1 MKRHSISYRRQSPGG
16 SGRTIPRAAS
26 PGSVRATLALNGMG
40 SFEWDLDA
48 EAFILDAGGLAVMG
62 LRAGEYDGRTRTLGR
77 RILPDDLPGLEAAIG
92 RALAS
97 HPSYGGYFR
106 VRHPDGTVR
115 WTHVQGRILRDAS
128 GRARRVVGIVRDAS
142 EELQH
147 FAEQTALRVD
157 RQRQADVVQGLTYAL
172 SQALS
177 VEDVTMAVTSE
188 ETRRRI
194 GATAIALGIVE
205 QGHTRVVGAAGLPE
219 GLVRDMSVSRLNAA
233 TPFAEAVR
241 SRTPRFLSRHEL
253 RDRYPRMW
261 PYLKA
266 TAFTRAAI
274 LPLVAQAQ
282 PNGALAIAFQD
293 RPGFTSGERNLLL
306 ALSST
311 IAQSLQRSVL
321 YDHEHE
327 LAVGLQH
334 AMLPARIPDC
344 LGARIAVRYRP
355 SQRGREIGGDWYDVI
370 SLAANRI
377 GIVVGDVE
385 GHDVHAAA
393 IMGQLRIV
401 LRAYAAEGHSPSTV
415 IARVSAFL
423 RDLDT
428 ERFATCIYAD
438 LDTATGN
445 ASIVRAGHLGPL
457 VRRADGTCGRPPVP
471 GGPPLGLLDNA
482 DTSPYPTVPL
492 QMRPWD
498 MLLLCTDGLVEFHGM
513 DLDEGVQQLETVVL
527 DGPSSLEDLADHI
540 IDTIEARS
548 ELLDDAALLLAELGS
563 PGQGLTGRLPN
574 C

>member
-1 MKRHSISYRRQSPGG
+1 MKRHSISYRGE
-16 SGRTIPRAAS
+16 GRTVPRTATPANVQS
-26 PGSVRATLALNGMG
+26 TLALNGMG
-40 SFEWDLDA
+40 SFQWDV
-48 EAFILDAGGLAVMG
+48 EAGSFFLDAGGLAVMG
-62 LRAGEYDGRTRTLGR
+62 LRAGEYDGRARTLGR
-77 RILPDDLPGLEAAIG
+77 RIVPDDLPGLQVVVA

-97 HPSYGGYFR
+97 HPSYGAYFR
-106 VRHPDGTVR
+106 VRHPDGSVR
-115 WTHVQGRILRDAS
+115 WTHIQGRVLRDAT

-142 EELQH
+142 DELQH
-147 FAEQTALRVD
+147 FAEQTALKVD
-157 RQRQADVVQGLTYAL
+157 RQRQTDVVQALTYAL

-177 VEDVTMAVTSE
+177 VEDVTTAVTSE
-188 ETRRRI
+188 ETRKRI
-194 GATAIALGIVE
+194 GATAVALGLVE
-205 QGHTRVVGAAGLPE
+205 QGHTRLVGAAGLPE
-219 GLVRDMSVSRLNAA
+219 GLIRDLSVSRVSAA
-233 TPFAEAVR
+233 MPFAEAVR
-241 SRTPRFLSRHEL
+241 TGTPRFLSRHEL

-282 PNGALAIAFQD
+282 PTGALAIAFQD

-306 ALSST
+306 ALGST

-334 AMLPARIPDC
+334 AMLPSRIPDC

-355 SQRGREIGGDWYDVI
+355 SQGGREIGGDWYDVI
-370 SLAANRI
+370 SLPLGRI

-393 IMGQLRIV
+393 IMGQLRIA

-415 IARVSAFL
+415 ITRASEFL

-438 LDTATGN
+438 LDPTTGL
-445 ASIVRAGHLGPL
+445 AGVVRAGHLGPL
-457 VRRADGTCGRPPVP
+457 VRRSDGSCSRPSVP
-471 GGPPLGLLDNA
+471 GGPPLGLLDRA
-482 DTSPYPTVPL
+482 DASPYPAAPL
-492 QMRPWD
+492 QLCAAD
-498 MLLLCTDGLVEFHGM
+498 TLLMCTDGLVEFHGM
-513 DLDEGVQQLETVVL
+513 DLDEGMSQLETVMI
-527 DGPSSLEDLADHI
+527 DGPAPLEDLADHI

-548 ELLDDAALLLAELGS
+548 ELLDDAALLLATLG
-563 PGQGLTGRLPN
+563 
-574 C
+574 

>member
-1 MKRHSISYRRQSPGG
+1 MKRHSISYWRQSP
-16 SGRTIPRAAS
+16 SGPGRSVPRTAS
-26 PGSVRATLALNGMG
+26 PGNVQATLALNGMG
-40 SFEWDLDA
+40 SFQWDLDA
-48 EAFILDAGGLAVMG
+48 DAFILDAGGLAVMG
-62 LRAGEYDGRTRTLGR
+62 LRAGEYDGRARTLGR
-77 RILPDDLPGLEAAIG
+77 RILPDDLPGLETLVA

-97 HPSYGGYFR
+97 HPSYGAYFR
-106 VRHPDGTVR
+106 VRCPDGTVR
-115 WTHVQGRILRDAS
+115 WTHVQGRILRDAT

-147 FAEQTALRVD
+147 FAEQAALRVD
-157 RQRQADVVQGLTYAL
+157 RQRQTDVVQAVTYAL

-177 VEDVTMAVTSE
+177 VEDVTTAVTSE
-188 ETRRRI
+188 ESRRRI
-194 GATAIALGIVE
+194 GATAIALGIFE

-219 GLVRDMSVSRLNAA
+219 GLVRDLSVSRVSAS

-241 SRTPRFLSRHEL
+241 TRTPRFLSRHEL

-261 PYLKA
+261 PYLKS

-282 PNGALAIAFQD
+282 PIGALAIAFQD

-306 ALSST
+306 ALGST

-344 LGARIAVRYRP
+344 LGVRIAVRYRP
-355 SQRGREIGGDWYDVI
+355 SQSGREIGGDWYDVI
-370 SLAANRI
+370 SLAAERI

-393 IMGQLRIV
+393 IMGQLRIA

-415 IARVSAFL
+415 ISRASAFL

-438 LDTATGN
+438 LDTATGC

-457 VRRADGTCGRPPVP
+457 VRHADGTCSRPHVP
-471 GGPPLGLLDNA
+471 GGPPLGLIDSA
-482 DTSPYPTVPL
+482 DTSPYPVAPL
-492 QMRPWD
+492 QMRPAD
-498 MLLLCTDGLVEFHGM
+498 TLLLCTDGLVEFHGM
-513 DLDEGVQQLETVVL
+513 DLDEGMHQLETVAL

-540 IDTIEARS
+540 IDTIESRS
-548 ELLDDAALLLAELGS
+548 ELLDDAALLLAELAM
-563 PGQGLTGRLPN
+563 P